1 MNLSLGVK
9 SILLFVLSVIF
20 LLLLT
25 LFESSLSRLSITA
38 ERVISLLFL
47 VVPEVAGV
55 IYGAVSIARKEA
67 KHWIAIL
74 GVLLNGLF
82 ALFQLFVI
90 SFAG

>member
-38 ERVISLLFL
+38 ERVISLLLL
-47 VVPEVAGV
+47 VVPGVAGV
-55 IYGAVSIARKEA
+55 IYGVLSIARKES
-67 KHWIAIL
+67 KRWIAIL